1 MKTLKRIAFFL
12 FFTSFILA
20 IAFNSS
26 KYEDIV
32 DKITTSMFIAS
43 ILLFITYT
51 ILLSH
56 LSNYFSAERKLNKIL
71 ITAKK
76 EQGWQKIQEINLQIL
91 WLNIIRDL
99 VIRDLTYFKKPEDQE
114 INTALGKLSK
124 DEIIFPS
131 ELNLADEEHHLLA
144 LRVSSDFGKLLAEN
158 DFKGLLYKPESILP
172 YPKTAIMKMMQFLVE
187 SIKNKNFESN
197 IDNKPKNVSDD
208 EYLNK
213 LEGCMA
219 YLELYFIDINEKK
232 LPKTEFENI
241 DVGLDYGKVQKPD
254 P

>member
-26 KYEDIV
+26 KDEDIV
-32 DKITTSMFIAS
+32 DKISTSMFIAS

-51 ILLSH
+51 ILLSY
-56 LSNYFSAERKLNKIL
+56 LSHYISAERELNKIL

-76 EQGWQKIQEINLQIL
+76 EQDWQKIQEINLQIL

-99 VIRDLTYFKKPEDQE
+99 VIRGLTNFKKPEDQE

-124 DEIIFPS
+124 DEITFPS
-131 ELNLADEEHHLLA
+131 ELNLTDEKHHLFA

-158 DFKGLLYKPESILP
+158 DYKGAYKPESILP
-172 YPKTAIMKMMQFLVE
+172 YPKTAIMEIMQLLVK
-187 SIKNKNFESN
+187 SIKNKHFDLN
-197 IDNKPKNVSDD
+197 INNKPDNVSDG
-208 EYLNK
+208 EYLK
-213 LEGCMA
+213 RLEGCMA
-219 YLELYFIDINEKK
+219 YLEFFFIDINENE
-232 LPKTEFENI
+232 LPKTVLENVNI
-241 DVGLDYGKVQKPD
+241 GLDYVKVQKPD
-254 P
+254 S